1 MLEVEYNK
9 NENILYSK
17 HLGPITK
24 SEMIQAFNEI
34 EGDIINPRPLYVIED
49 ARKTDVEL
57 NVSDVQELVRN
68 IASGMNRFSFVRHAV
83 IVSKPRYTALVMI
96 AGKEIAHMNYKM
108 AVFSTPNAA
117 KKWLLEEI

>member
-34 EGDIINPRPLYVIED
+34 EGDISYN
-49 ARKTDVEL
+49 
-57 NVSDVQELVRN
+57 
-68 IASGMNRFSFVRHAV
+68 FV
-83 IVSKPRYTALVMI
+83 
-96 AGKEIAHMNYKM
+96 
-108 AVFSTPNAA
+108 
-117 KKWLLEEI
+117 

>member
-1 MLEVEYNK
+1 MRYVITSYSIHYTK
-9 NENILYSK
+9 LY
-17 HLGPITK
+17 
-24 SEMIQAFNEI
+24 
-34 EGDIINPRPLYVIED
+34 DIINPRPLYVIED

-96 AGKEIAHMNYKM
+96 AGKDVITSYSIHYTKLYDTCDRLIRW
-108 AVFSTPNAA
+108 VS
-117 KKWLLEEI
+117 